1 MEVRPAT
8 ASDVPAV
15 VPMVRK
21 LCQLHKTWDRAKY
34 DFVEG
39 IDEMYRSWLTAR
51 AADPRAVFLVADREG
66 VGPVGFLIGTV
77 EKEIP
82 IYRLKEYGFI
92 HDLWVEEDYR
102 NEGLARQLVMLA
114 VERFRAIGTRQV
126 RLDTAEAND
135 VARKLFER
143 CGFRVSVIEMLRE
156 EQP

>member
-1 MEVRPAT
+1 
-8 ASDVPAV
+8 
-15 VPMVRK
+15 MVRK

-39 IDEMYRSWLTAR
+39 IDDMYHSWLTAR
-51 AADPRAVFLVADREG
+51 AADTRAVFLVADREG

-114 VERFRAIGTRQV
+114 VERFREIGLEQV
-126 RLDTAEAND
+126 RLDTAASND
-135 VARKLFER
+135 AARKLFER

-156 EQP
+156 EHP